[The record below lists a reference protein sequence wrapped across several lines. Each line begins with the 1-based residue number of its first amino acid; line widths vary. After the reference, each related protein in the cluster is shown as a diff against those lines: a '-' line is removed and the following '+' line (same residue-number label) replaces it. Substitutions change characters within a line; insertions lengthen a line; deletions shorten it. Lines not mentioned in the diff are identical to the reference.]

1 MDVVTGGYP
10 NSDVLD
16 YGKLKE
22 AIDNLEGEKPWDLT
36 NAERKK
42 IEEGFEKIRRGG
54 GQELSLRDAD
64 KITAGHPIIEGEEYG
79 E

>member
-1 MDVVTGGYP
+1 MGL
-10 NSDVLD
+10 NQCR
-16 YGKLKE
+16 K
-22 AIDNLEGEKPWDLT
+22 
-36 NAERKK
+36 KK

-64 KITAGHPIIEGEEYG
+64 KITAGHPIIEGKEYG